1 MSYVWLLT
9 TDRRLS
15 VPYFLRI
22 TEVILVANGTMTMEA
37 RRRRPIRFEVVTC
50 DAEHST
56 HKRPSDVAPDYSGE
70 TYPERQTATLP
81 RSDAR

>member
-1 MSYVWLLT
+1 MSYFSKGKCVRQQNSEGT

-37 RRRRPIRFEVVTC
+37 RRRRTIRFEVVTG
-50 DAEHST
+50 DAEYLT
-56 HKRPSDVAPDYSGE
+56 
-70 TYPERQTATLP
+70 
-81 RSDAR
+81 